1 MGEKNKCLYI
11 LLILSCFIFCVIMIS
26 NNFVYV
32 QTVGDTVNIAFLRQ
46 IVIPKCILG
55 ALLGISYAVSRENLK
70 WYNILIAVVV
80 FAVFLIYPNM
90 RIWIDKIME
99 SRVLESVDSLSYGNT
114 MHAVKASTLFIGVVI
129 LDTFLFITTENSK
142 NVFCVIKEKMHCL
155 VNDFICIIVLKSF
168 LLFLNRCFRIAY
180 SMTLSS
186 TVEIA
191 VEIGC
196 FFVLFYIINLFGN
209 WVIEICKSI
218 N

>member
-80 FAVFLIYPNM
+80 FAVFLIYPNP
-90 RIWIDKIME
+90 DKPE
-99 SRVLESVDSLSYGNT
+99 
-114 MHAVKASTLFIGVVI
+114 K
-129 LDTFLFITTENSK
+129 
-142 NVFCVIKEKMHCL
+142 FCI
-155 VNDFICIIVLKSF
+155 SF
-168 LLFLNRCFRIAY
+168 RY
-180 SMTLSS
+180 
-186 TVEIA
+186 
-191 VEIGC
+191 
-196 FFVLFYIINLFGN
+196 
-209 WVIEICKSI
+209 
-218 N
+218 